1 MNTCSV
7 SGQSCVFEW
16 GSRLLFYYQM
26 PIPHRHHA
34 PDGLEGLIATLGRE
48 RRQSYSEADFCCFL
62 ASRCRRRDGYWP
74 RQDEKLREGEM
85 VALVVDRSW
94 PMTGDAYFEETNAP
108 GRRRRICR
116 IQEWQGWQMGIM
128 VLEFAVLAV
137 Y

>member
-34 PDGLEGLIATLGRE
+34 PDGLEGLMATLGRE
-48 RRQSYSEADFCCFL
+48 RRQSYREADFCCFL

-94 PMTGDAYFEETNAP
+94 PMTLTLKRPMHPDGGGGYVEYKNGKD
-108 GRRRRICR
+108 GR
-116 IQEWQGWQMGIM
+116 W
-128 VLEFAVLAV
+128 A
-137 Y
+137 